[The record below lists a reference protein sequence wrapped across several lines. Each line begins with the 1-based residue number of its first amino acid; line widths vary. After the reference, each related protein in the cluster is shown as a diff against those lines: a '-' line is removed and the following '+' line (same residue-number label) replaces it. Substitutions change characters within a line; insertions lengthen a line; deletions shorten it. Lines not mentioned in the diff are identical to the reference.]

1 MYIEKLFI
9 TLEIINPGKEYKMPA
24 QPRDP
29 KNEAT
34 KIAWKILGK
43 PQNFIPQG
51 GKKQEELERR
61 LAYEDTRL
69 VR

>member
-1 MYIEKLFI
+1 MAA
-9 TLEIINPGKEYKMPA
+9 M
-24 QPRDP
+24 PRDP